1 MQCLDGKAFLSKE
14 YVIHG
19 IERFKDEKKYATPL
33 GCNAMMGFI
42 VRTLNVDETCNAINT
57 HLTAQEYL
65 AKMHEELP
73 NGCYKF
79 ESKHLLEGTI
89 TLLHLWLDFT
99 PCIEKS
105 KE

>member
-1 MQCLDGKAFLSKE
+1 MDAALFQYTPEFRKSQLEGILTDCVLVYSK
-14 YVIHG
+14 ISSS
-19 IERFKDEKKYATPL
+19 KKELENNENKT
-33 GCNAMMGFI
+33 
-42 VRTLNVDETCNAINT
+42 INT

-99 PCIEKS
+99 PCIVHGAG
-105 KE
+105 